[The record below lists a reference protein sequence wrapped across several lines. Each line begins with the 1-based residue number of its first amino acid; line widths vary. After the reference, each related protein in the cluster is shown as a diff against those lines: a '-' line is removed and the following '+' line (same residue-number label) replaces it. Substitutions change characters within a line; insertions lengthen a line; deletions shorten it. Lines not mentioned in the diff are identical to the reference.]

1 MFEAKRRIDR
11 FAGPKRIDSVVNV
24 VIDINIIITD
34 FKLSCCIFFFRLR
47 KLGKIRFQSPFG
59 DNLIIGQILTQS
71 DRTLLGKIN

>member
-24 VIDINIIITD
+24 VIDVNIIITD

-47 KLGKIRFQSPFG
+47 KFGKIRFQSPFG

-71 DRTLLGKIN
+71 NRTLLGKIN